1 MTDRIPTLEELL
13 NWSNDVGER
22 KDKGEPIS
30 ELEDAASEAVC
41 DYVLEKAY
49 HKMPM
54 QVYYMVLKKGDIC

>member
-30 ELEDAASEAVC
+30 ELENDAGEAVFE
-41 DYVLEKAY
+41 YVLETAY

-54 QVYYMVLKKGDIC
+54 QVYYEVLKRGDVG